1 MIMRSVHSLWM
12 LPVAAIVMPVYAT
25 EYMTAQQAQKTIFPD
40 ADSFEARTAIL
51 TDAQKAKIKELSG
64 LRQRWDTQQ
73 IWRTVKD
80 GKTIGWFVVDD
91 VIGKHE
97 FITYGVGFTPDGHVV
112 GMEIMSYR
120 ETHGGQVRDASWRK
134 NFVGKT
140 LADPFKLDVD
150 VLNNSGGT
158 LSSRN
163 VMDGV
168 KRILTIQKVLNL
180 RV

>member
-1 MIMRSVHSLWM
+1 MRSVHSLWM
-12 LPVAAIVMPVYAT
+12 LPVAAIVIPAYAAD
-25 EYMTAQQAQKTIFPD
+25 YLTAQQAQKAIFPD
-40 ADSFEARTAIL
+40 ADSFEARPAIL
-51 TDAQKAKIKELSG
+51 TEAQKDKIKDLSG
-64 LRQRWDTQQ
+64 VRQRWDTQQ
-73 IWRTVKD
+73 IWRVVKE
-80 GKTIGWFVVDD
+80 GKTVGWFAVDE

-97 FITYGVGFTPDGHVV
+97 FITYGVGFTADGHVV
-112 GMEIMSYR
+112 GIEIMSYR

-150 VLNNSGGT
+150 VPNNSGGT

-168 KRILTIQKVLNL
+168 KRVLAIQKVLNL
-180 RV
+180 RE